1 MGSELYRFYVVLLY
15 IPQVTPYI
23 FCDIPHADQQ
33 LHVSLHLLVVL
44 LVWLSELEVHHYDF
58 FATHHHAVRAACP
71 QFAVLLP
78 DDVAFIE

>member
-44 LVWLSELEVHHYDF
+44 LVWLSELEVHHYDLSHSLNSCHVPEYQSL
-58 FATHHHAVRAACP
+58 T
-71 QFAVLLP
+71 
-78 DDVAFIE
+78 

>member
-58 FATHHHAVRAACP
+58 FRSSPFSCQMMSH
-71 QFAVLLP
+71 LLNSCHVP
-78 DDVAFIE
+78 EYQSLT

>member
-33 LHVSLHLLVVL
+33 LHVLRSL
-44 LVWLSELEVHHYDF
+44 WTGISF
-58 FATHHHAVRAACP
+58 FALDALRSLWASLSLANNRY
-71 QFAVLLP
+71 
-78 DDVAFIE
+78 EE